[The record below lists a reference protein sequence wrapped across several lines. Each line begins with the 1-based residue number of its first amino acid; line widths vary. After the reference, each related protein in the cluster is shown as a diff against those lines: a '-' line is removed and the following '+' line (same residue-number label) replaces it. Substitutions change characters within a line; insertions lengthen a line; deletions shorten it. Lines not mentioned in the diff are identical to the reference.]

1 MDESVGDIDASV
13 LGGIPADALT
23 LRLARSTIKMR
34 HTASWRV
41 EKSNDV
47 HDLVVCLSGSAR
59 YELGGTPLVLE
70 PGEAM
75 LIPAGARFVGWLG
88 QGPLY
93 TGLAQHFT
101 LDLFGNVD
109 LLSQM
114 ELSPKA
120 RFARW
125 HLVEPMVRH
134 YLAIAP
140 ASSTTLAQYPIFTFI
155 LLEFLDAAFIRW
167 REQALA
173 GGASPDALSLH
184 IMLVAA
190 RIAGNPLR
198 EGMLDECLAA
208 LPYNLDYFRRAFR
221 QRIGYTPA
229 KFLEFKR
236 LERAM
241 NWLSAGHSVKQ
252 AASRTGFADVY
263 YFSRQFKRYF
273 GTSPSSY
280 RLLVKSRESRH
291 FVEEQGVVMGL
302 PSAFDPDRDLPA

>member
-1 MDESVGDIDASV
+1 MDEIEGAGGASV
-13 LGGIPADALT
+13 LGGIPSDALT
-23 LRLARSTIKMR
+23 LGLSRSTIKMR

-47 HDLVVCLSGSAR
+47 HDLVVCLTGSAR
-59 YELGGTPLVLE
+59 YELDGVSLVLE
-70 PGEAM
+70 PGDAM
-75 LIPAGARFVGWLG
+75 LIPAGSRFVGWLNDG
-88 QGPLY
+88 ALY

-101 LDLFGNVD
+101 LTLFGNAD
-109 LLSQM
+109 LIGQM
-114 ELSPKA
+114 QLRPKA

-125 HLVEPMVRH
+125 DLVEPMVRH

-140 ASSTTLAQYPIFTFI
+140 ASSTTLVQYPIFMFI
-155 LLEFLDAAFIRW
+155 LLDYLEAAFVSW

-173 GGASPDALSLH
+173 GSASPDALSLH

-190 RIAGNPLR
+190 RIAGDPLR
-198 EGMLDECLAA
+198 EGVLEECLAS

-229 KFLEFKR
+229 KFVEFKR

-241 NWLSAGHSVKQ
+241 NWLAAGHSVKQ
-252 AASRTGFADVY
+252 AAARTGFSDVY

-280 RLLVKSRESRH
+280 RLLVKSREGRH
-291 FVEEQGVVMGL
+291 FVEESGVVMGL
-302 PSAFDPDRDLPA
+302 PSAFDPEKALGP